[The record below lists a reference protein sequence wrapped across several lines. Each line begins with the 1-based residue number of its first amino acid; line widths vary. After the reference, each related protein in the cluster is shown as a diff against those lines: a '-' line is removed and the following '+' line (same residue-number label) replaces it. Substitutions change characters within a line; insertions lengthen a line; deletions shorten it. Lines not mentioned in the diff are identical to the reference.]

1 MNDTNC
7 EKSIHELISEQ
18 CIAKPYSIAIYEY
31 EKKLTYGQLEKK
43 SNRIASVLINKG
55 IQIGELV
62 TIISDRSIELIIIAL
77 AILKAGG
84 VYVPIDSSYPQKRIY
99 DIIEDSQ
106 CKVVINLSQDD
117 ENLLSGLNLV
127 ELHYS
132 QLMEKHCGEVCL
144 PKIANTSLAYTI
156 YTSGTTGKPKGVTIS
171 HKAVLNTLNWMSK
184 EFSLTYKDRIAHK
197 TSISFTDSIW
207 EIFWP
212 LLNGAKISIINDI
225 HGKNPRSLY
234 NCLLKQKIKITQ
246 FVPSMLNVF
255 LDYIEISK
263 KEDPLPD
270 LKWIFNGGEHIAV
283 NLARKF
289 NRLFRKAK
297 IANIYGSTET
307 AIYATCYI
315 IEKKLKEDLQEI
327 PIGWPIENTNIY
339 ICKDNNEVCA
349 VNEKAE
355 ICVNGIGISSGYWNN
370 IEMNKK
376 KFISIFDDQVTMYRT
391 GDIGYKD
398 EKGCIWY
405 CGRLDNQVKIHGNR
419 VELFDVE
426 KNILEFDGIYQVAV
440 IAKKDKYNDNYL
452 VCYLTNKEI
461 NIDDLDLFL
470 KKRLPSFMIPKR
482 YIIIDKFPLSINKK
496 IDRKKFDTIEINE

>member
-1 MNDTNC
+1 MINTNC
-7 EKSIHELISEQ
+7 EKTIHELISEQ

-31 EKKLTYGQLEKK
+31 EKKLTYGQLEKR
-43 SNRIASVLINKG
+43 SNKVASMLIHKG
-55 IQIGELV
+55 IQVGKSV
-62 TIISDRSIELIIIAL
+62 CIISDRRIELIITAL
-77 AILKAGG
+77 AILKTGG

-106 CKVVINLSQDD
+106 CKVVINLTQD

-127 ELHYS
+127 ELHYN
-132 QLMEKHCGEVCL
+132 QLIKGYCGEVCL
-144 PKIANTSLAYTI
+144 PKIKTTSLAYII

-171 HKAVLNTLNWMSK
+171 HKAVLNTFNWMSK
-184 EFSLTYKDRIAHK
+184 EFNLTYKDRIGHK

-225 HGKNPRSLY
+225 HAKNPRSLY

-263 KEDPLPD
+263 KENPLPD
-270 LKWIFNGGEHIAV
+270 LKWIFNGGEHITV
-283 NLARKF
+283 NLVKKF
-289 NRLFRKAK
+289 NQLFRNAK
-297 IANIYGSTET
+297 IGNIYGSTET

-315 IEKKLKEDLQEI
+315 IEKNLKEDLQEI
-327 PIGWPIENTNIY
+327 PIGWPIENTDIY
-339 ICKDNNEVCA
+339 ICKDDNEVCE
-349 VNEKAE
+349 VNEKGE
-355 ICVNGIGISSGYWNN
+355 ICVSGIGISSGYWNSV
-370 IEMNKK
+370 EMNKT
-376 KFISIFDDQVTMYRT
+376 KFIPIFNGQATMYRT

-398 EKGCIWY
+398 NNGCIWY
-405 CGRLDNQVKIHGNR
+405 CGRLDNQVKIRGNR
-419 VELFDVE
+419 VEIFDVE
-426 KNILEFDGIYQVAV
+426 KNILEYDGIYQVAV

-461 NIDDLDLFL
+461 NIDDLDSFL
-470 KKRLPSFMIPKR
+470 KNRLPSFMIPKW
-482 YIIIDKFPLSINKK
+482 YKVIDQFPLSINKK
-496 IDRKKFDTIEINE
+496 IDTKKLAALEINV

>member
-1 MNDTNC
+1 MNDTCC
-7 EKSIHELISEQ
+7 EKSIHELISKQ
-18 CIAKPYSIAIYEY
+18 CIARPYSIAIYEY

-43 SNRIASVLINKG
+43 SNRIAKVLVSKGVKIGDTIN
-55 IQIGELV
+55 V
-62 TIISDRSIELIIIAL
+62 ISDRKIELIIIVL

-84 VYVPIDSSYPQKRIY
+84 IYVPIDSTYPKKRIH

-106 CKVVINLSQDD
+106 CKVVINLSQDETIVTELD
-117 ENLLSGLNLV
+117 LV
-127 ELHYS
+127 KLDYS
-132 QLMEKHCGEVCL
+132 QLMNEQCSEECL
-144 PKIANTSLAYTI
+144 PEIASTNLAYII

-184 EFSLTYKDRIAHK
+184 EFKLSNKDRIAHK

-212 LLNGAKISIINDI
+212 LLNGSKISIINDL
-225 HGKNPRSLY
+225 HAKNPRILY

-255 LDYIEISK
+255 LHYIEISK
-263 KEDPLPD
+263 KENPLPD
-270 LKWIFNGGEHIAV
+270 LKWIFNGGEHITV

-289 NRLFRKAK
+289 NRLFDNAK
-297 IANIYGSTET
+297 IGNIYGSTET

-315 IEKKLKEDLQEI
+315 IEKDLKEDLQEI
-327 PIGWPIENTNIY
+327 PIGWPIENANVF
-339 ICKDNNEVCA
+339 ICNDNNKVCDI
-349 VNEKAE
+349 NEKAE
-355 ICVNGIGISSGYWNN
+355 ICVSGIGISSGYWNN
-370 IEMNKK
+370 EEMNQK
-376 KFISIFDDQVTMYRT
+376 KFVKVFDDQTIMYRT

-398 EKGCIWY
+398 ENGCIWY
-405 CGRLDNQVKIHGNR
+405 CGRLDNQVKIRGNR

-426 KNILEFDGIYQVAV
+426 KNILEYDGIYQVAV
-440 IAKKDKYNDNYL
+440 ITKKDKYNDNYL

-470 KKRLPSFMIPKR
+470 KKKLPSFMIPKR
-482 YIIIDKFPLSINKK
+482 YIVIDEFPVSINKK
-496 IDRKKFDTIEINE
+496 IDRKKLLMMETG